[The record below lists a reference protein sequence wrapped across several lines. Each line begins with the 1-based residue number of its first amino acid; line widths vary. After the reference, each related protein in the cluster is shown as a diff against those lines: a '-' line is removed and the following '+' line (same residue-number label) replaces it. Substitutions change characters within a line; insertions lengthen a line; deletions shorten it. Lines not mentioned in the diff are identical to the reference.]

1 MSTFENMWRDACAIS
16 LKQEYTALD
25 QLDINEQPTKSLEPE
40 LISIL
45 AIRMLSLPTEYLDLL
60 FLYYCF
66 GFSISDIDYVM
77 ETDQVLGKLRYAKRL
92 LSESIGLRGVQID
105 DASVREASQIALQQ
119 YTAIDPG
126 EAMTI
131 PHYSLAFRK
140 QLREIKAAQNGG
152 QMIFLIAKRV
162 AIVILVCVI
171 SFSSVLIANAQ
182 LRERFFGWLVETFPQ
197 FSVFVPRDVESEQID
212 VDLNTFV
219 IGYLPDGFVLQDKAE
234 MRTMVV
240 FQYADSDG
248 RTISIQLDKSNGRLF
263 KDTEDSTLN
272 EFPFKD
278 NTAIWWE
285 RDGLIHFV
293 WQQNFITGNITA
305 DLSIEEIIKIAESVK
320 IS

>member
-1 MSTFENMWRDACAIS
+1 MKKMLFSAALAMLITGCAQQTFTVGNKPTAVTPKETITHHFFVSGIGQEKTVDA
-16 LKQEYTALD
+16 D
-25 QLDINEQPTKSLEPE
+25 
-40 LISIL
+40 
-45 AIRMLSLPTEYLDLL
+45 
-60 FLYYCF
+60 
-66 GFSISDIDYVM
+66 
-77 ETDQVLGKLRYAKRL
+77 
-92 LSESIGLRGVQID
+92 
-105 DASVREASQIALQQ
+105 
-119 YTAIDPG
+119 
-126 EAMTI
+126 
-131 PHYSLAFRK
+131 
-140 QLREIKAAQNGG
+140 
-152 QMIFLIAKRV
+152 
-162 AIVILVCVI
+162 
-171 SFSSVLIANAQ
+171 
-182 LRERFFGWLVETFPQ
+182 
-197 FSVFVPRDVESEQID
+197 VFVPRDVESEQID

-248 RTISIQLDKSNGRLF
+248 RTISIQLDKSHGRLF